1 MNPKIRIVV
10 AESLEIVRKSLL
22 TLLKTK
28 SDFNVHEDAADGK
41 ELLEIL
47 KKTHTDV
54 VLLDTEIPIMDA
66 KTIMNIIHQ
75 RFPEIKII
83 IMSNESNA
91 QMQADYMA
99 NGASTF
105 LGKDCSVE
113 TLFDAIRKVK
123 SDGFFFN
130 DSTSKALL
138 ESLLKDRKRSE
149 NPDNINF
156 KDREIEIIK
165 KICDGKTNK
174 EIALNLHL
182 STSTID
188 FYRTKIYGK
197 TKCNNSTGLLK
208 YALKNGIVELS

>member
-1 MNPKIRIVV
+1 MSQKIKLIL
-10 AESLEIVRKSLL
+10 ADKHELLRKSLVAL
-22 TLLKTK
+22 LNTKSEFDLIAEVGDGKALLELLKRM
-28 SDFNVHEDAADGK
+28 
-41 ELLEIL
+41 
-47 KKTHTDV
+47 HTDI
-54 VLLDTEIPIMDA
+54 VLLDSQIPIMDT
-66 KTIMNIIHQ
+66 KTTMEIIHR
-75 RFPEIKII
+75 RFPETRII

-91 QMQADYMA
+91 QLQADYMA
-99 NGASTF
+99 HGANGF

-113 TLFDAIRKVK
+113 TLFDAILKVK
-123 SDGFFFN
+123 SDGFYFS

-138 ESLLKDRKRSE
+138 ETILKDKQHSK
-149 NPDNINF
+149 NPDSINF
-156 KDREIEIIK
+156 NDRETEIIK

-182 STSTID
+182 SPSTID